1 MNRVS
6 ADILGL
12 SRVFADNRRELA
24 DKSRVFADMRRVFV
38 DMGRVFVDMLVCVG
52 WTRTP

>member
-6 ADILGL
+6 TGNLGL